1 MRATSAWCKEKPFY
15 RINYNTHH
23 CWIVK
28 LQSRGKTQ
36 YHVVKMKTINA
47 HYIFLSFLL
56 MSKIFMVDDFLRKI
70 YYDYFFICC
79 LINQNLIKLWYCLA
93 TWCQLY
99 LRRLTTL
106 WNSCSN
112 QQKTIGYDRKHDAKE
127 VCKSSWRKVL
137 VSNVR
142 GNGIIQ
148 NLI

>member
-1 MRATSAWCKEKPFY
+1 MRIIFSYRSYWCQRY
-15 RINYNTHH
+15 L
-23 CWIVK
+23 W
-28 LQSRGKTQ
+28 
-36 YHVVKMKTINA
+36 
-47 HYIFLSFLL
+47 L
-56 MSKIFMVDDFLRKI
+56 MTFFRKI

-112 QQKTIGYDRKHDAKE
+112 QQKTIGYERKHDAKE

-148 NLI
+148 NLIEWIWKKLQADLNPEYTVRKPDTLTIEL